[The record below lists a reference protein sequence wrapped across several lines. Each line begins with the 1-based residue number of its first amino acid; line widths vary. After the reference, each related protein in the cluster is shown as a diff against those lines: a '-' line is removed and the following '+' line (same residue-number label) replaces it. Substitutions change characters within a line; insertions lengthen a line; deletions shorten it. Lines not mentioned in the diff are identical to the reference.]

1 MVRDWRRI
9 DLGKGETGHDLDFLM
24 WMFLL
29 FLFLSGWKTGVVLEG
44 GFGDVS

>member
-9 DLGKGETGHDLDFLM
+9 DLGKGGIGHDLDFLM

-29 FLFLSGWKTGVVLEG
+29 FLFLSGMGTGFVLEDG
-44 GFGDVS
+44 LGNVS